1 MVSWRNK
8 VTSEWKAEPLGDDV
22 RVAGLVADPPPG
34 EIQRLVAGVLEDD
47 VFVVEVLMIVA
58 RGVGVGFVTLPQ
70 LTTTRFERERRCSP
84 PVSLCRPASEDITST
99 RSTVRIW

>member
-34 EIQRLVAGVLEDD
+34 EVQRLVAGVLVAALGVWLHEYEANEAHDTVD
-47 VFVVEVLMIVA
+47 VYLDW
-58 RGVGVGFVTLPQ
+58 
-70 LTTTRFERERRCSP
+70 RES
-84 PVSLCRPASEDITST
+84 
-99 RSTVRIW
+99 